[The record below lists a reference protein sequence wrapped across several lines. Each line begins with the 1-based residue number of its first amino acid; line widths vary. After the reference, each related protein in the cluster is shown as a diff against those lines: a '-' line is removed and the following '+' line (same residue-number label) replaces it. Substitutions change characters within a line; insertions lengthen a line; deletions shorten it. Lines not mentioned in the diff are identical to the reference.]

1 MASIPCWPNCS
12 STPLNGLNSSS
23 RRTATRCSRLTEHPS
38 SILVCEHRNGTV
50 FERLDPER
58 LTFWLEAYRLGE
70 VWRIGELG
78 GNP

>member
-1 MASIPCWPNCS
+1 LLIDSAK
-12 STPLNGLNSSS
+12 
-23 RRTATRCSRLTEHPS
+23 RTQLVVTTHSDALLSALTEHPS

>member
-1 MASIPCWPNCS
+1 MLIDSA
-12 STPLNGLNSSS
+12 
-23 RRTATRCSRLTEHPS
+23 RRTQLVTTHSDALLSALTEHPS

>member
-1 MASIPCWPNCS
+1 MAFLLSVLFTLQS
-12 STPLNGLNSSS
+12 KVDGT
-23 RRTATRCSRLTEHPS
+23 
-38 SILVCEHRNGTV
+38 LVCEHRNGTV